1 MPRSRSQR
9 LRMICD
15 EHMSSVFVKSVG
27 CAESGNAAAERRV
40 CETEYELKCI
50 CAFFFKRVF
59 VLPSPPSLFFFLEG
73 EHTESLFPNVPT
85 NNTSSLKTII
95 LLHLEAST
103 DALFVLL
110 PKLIHHLLGNRFRF
124 RFVRFRETFTPH
136 TVRRTV
142 KFTAFHIHRGRTQ

>member
-15 EHMSSVFVKSVG
+15 EHMSSVFVRVG

-59 VLPSPPSLFFFLEG
+59 VLPSPPSLFFFLGGAHG
-73 EHTESLFPNVPT
+73 EPLSRMYLQ
-85 NNTSSLKTII
+85 II
-95 LLHLEAST
+95 LVA
-103 DALFVLL
+103 
-110 PKLIHHLLGNRFRF
+110 
-124 RFVRFRETFTPH
+124 
-136 TVRRTV
+136 
-142 KFTAFHIHRGRTQ
+142 

>member
-15 EHMSSVFVKSVG
+15 EHMSSVFVKNVG

-59 VLPSPPSLFFFLEG
+59 VLPSPPSLFFFLRG
-73 EHTESLFPNVPT
+73 STRRALSRMYLQ
-85 NNTSSLKTII
+85 II
-95 LLHLEAST
+95 LVA
-103 DALFVLL
+103 
-110 PKLIHHLLGNRFRF
+110 
-124 RFVRFRETFTPH
+124 
-136 TVRRTV
+136 
-142 KFTAFHIHRGRTQ
+142 

>member
-15 EHMSSVFVKSVG
+15 EHMSPVFVRVG

-50 CAFFFKRVF
+50 CAFFFQESF
-59 VLPSPPSLFFFLEG
+59 CPSFPSLSFFFLRGSTRRAFE
-73 EHTESLFPNVPT
+73 PNVPT

-95 LLHLEAST
+95 LLHLEANT

-136 TVRRTV
+136 TARRTI